1 MGTQQIFLIILGA
14 IIVAAAIYFG
24 TSIFQQ
30 NSADAN
36 RDLVSHDV
44 TYIAVDAQVYFKK
57 PKELQGG
64 GLDYTGFET
73 SPFFKK
79 YVLGKIKVKVQ
90 PDRNR
95 VVITG
100 TGTEIGKN
108 GRTNV
113 QVQGIVKPGSITIT
127 VKN

>member
-1 MGTQQIFLIILGA
+1 MGTQQMFLIILGA
-14 IIVAAAIYFG
+14 IIVGAAIYFG
-24 TSIFQQ
+24 TSLFK
-30 NSADAN
+30 NSASDAN

-44 TYIAVDAQVYFKK
+44 TYIAVDAQVYYKK

-73 SPFFKK
+73 SSFFKK
-79 YVLGKIKVKVQ
+79 YVLGKIKVKIQ

>member
-1 MGTQQIFLIILGA
+1 MGTQQMYLIVLGA
-14 IIVAAAIYFG
+14 IIVAVAIYFG
-24 TSIFQQ
+24 ISLFKS
-30 NSADAN
+30 NASDAN
-36 RDLVSHDV
+36 RDLVAHDV
-44 TYIAVDAQVYFKK
+44 TYIAVDAQVFYKK
-57 PKELQGG
+57 PKERQGG

-73 SPFFKK
+73 SSFFKK
-79 YVLGKIKVKVQ
+79 YVLGKIKVKIQ
-90 PDRNR
+90 PNKNR

>member
-1 MGTQQIFLIILGA
+1 MGTQQMFLITLGA
-14 IIVAAAIYFG
+14 IIVAVSIYFG
-24 TSIFQQ
+24 ISLFKQ
-30 NSADAN
+30 NASDSN

-44 TYIAVDAQVYFKK
+44 TYIAVDAQVYYKK

-64 GLDYTGFET
+64 GLDYTGFEA

-79 YVLGKIKVKVQ
+79 YVLGKIKVKIQ
-90 PDRNR
+90 PERDRI
-95 VVITG
+95 VITG

-108 GRTNV
+108 GRSNV